1 MYKLSYSQISDS
13 KVLKKACWP
22 VCSKITLNKY
32 PSFEC
37 KVWLCVVWWS
47 LISELTEFV
56 SVCSCMLKRVRWYLQ
71 TGALLREALHAL
83 CSSSQYKAY
92 KWVHWKYIRR
102 NPESS
107 ADWNVRGVLWE
118 AKPDWNTG
126 IQWNN
131 TDPIWRHM
139 GLLHRKLNSVQN
151 HQSHSNEFTYC

>member
-13 KVLKKACWP
+13 KVLKKKMKLADLSVPRLHW
-22 VCSKITLNKY
+22 LNIHVLNVK
-32 PSFEC
+32 SGC
-37 KVWLCVVWWS
+37 VWCGG
-47 LISELTEFV
+47 ELTEFV

-71 TGALLREALHAL
+71 TGALLRDALHAL